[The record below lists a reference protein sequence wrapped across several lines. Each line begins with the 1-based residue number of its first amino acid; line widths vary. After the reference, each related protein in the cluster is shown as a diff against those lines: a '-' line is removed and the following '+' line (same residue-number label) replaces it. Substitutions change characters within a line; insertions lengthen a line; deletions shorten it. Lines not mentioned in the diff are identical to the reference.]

1 MEASEAAPRQGGWVR
16 LYQAPYRAAKRD
28 KHPANVSMIGAL
40 RDSVAREDAGRKR
53 FTIAVGLVAICE
65 DVCAFNLTAHARN
78 LMMTK
83 GESEGMLLQTSQ
95 GQSGSAH
102 VVVLGNEKGGS
113 GKSTTALHIA
123 VALLKAGQ
131 RVATIDLDCRQQSFT
146 RYINNRRA
154 WANRTGLDLEIPV
167 HRCIKL
173 GQTMQI
179 AENEMTEF
187 EQFEESVRAVEHS
200 FDFIVIDTPGSDSY
214 LMRLAHSMADTLV
227 TPINDSFLDFDVLG
241 TVDPETYSV
250 TGESHYAEMV
260 RDTRRKR
267 RQIDGASTD
276 WIVVRNRLSMLGSRN
291 KQLVAD
297 GLNELSLRLGFRS
310 VDGFAERVVY
320 REFFPRGLTALDDL
334 DEATLGTRP
343 NLGHVT
349 AREEVTSLL
358 RQLKLPLDERGR
370 RRAANRAEW
379 FSQVDKPLELHD
391 IIGA

>member
-1 MEASEAAPRQGGWVR
+1 MLV
-16 LYQAPYRAAKRD
+16 QA
-28 KHPANVSMIGAL
+28 
-40 RDSVAREDAGRKR
+40 
-53 FTIAVGLVAICE
+53 
-65 DVCAFNLTAHARN
+65 
-78 LMMTK
+78 
-83 GESEGMLLQTSQ
+83 SQ
-95 GQSGSAH
+95 GRSGSAH

-146 RYINNRRA
+146 RYIDNRAA
-154 WANRTGLDLEIPV
+154 WARRTKLDLELPV

-173 GQTMQI
+173 GETMQI
-179 AENEMTEF
+179 AENEHSEF
-187 EQFEESVRAVEHS
+187 QPAVESS
-200 FDFIVIDTPGSDSY
+200 FDFIVIDTPGTDSY

-227 TPINDSFLDFDVLG
+227 TPLNDSFLDFDVLG
-241 TVDPETYSV
+241 TVDPANYAV

-260 RDTRRKR
+260 RDVRRKR
-267 RQIDGASTD
+267 RQLDGATTD

-291 KQLVAD
+291 KQLVAE
-297 GLNELSLRLGFRS
+297 GLKDLSLRLGFRY

-320 REFFPRGLTALDDL
+320 REFFPRGLTALDEI
-334 DEATLGTRP
+334 DEATLGMRP
-343 NLGHVT
+343 NLGHLT

-379 FSQVDKPLELHD
+379 FNQVDKPLEVHD
-391 IIGA
+391 ILGV